1 MKSEKNTV
9 RYSIVLPRDLWFK
22 AKVKATREG
31 KRLSEVIR
39 ELLEKWV
46 ESKEEAV
53 VKALEKPREESC
65 RKITEF
71 QVSEPSSTNSSL
83 PSFLENNPWLEVLS
97 RKHS

>member
-1 MKSEKNTV
+1 MVSSEVV
-9 RYSIVLPRDLWFK
+9 RYSLLLPKDLWVK
-22 AKVKATREG
+22 AKVKAVREG

-39 ELLEKWV
+39 ELLEEWV
-46 ESKEEAV
+46 EYEEEAV
-53 VKALEKPREESC
+53 VKALEKPRRESC